1 MSRQVLRTA
10 VLGLGRIAWQYHI
23 QAIIK
28 HDGFELIAVV
38 DPLMERRLEAAGE
51 FKVAA
56 CYAAT
61 EEMYAAHKPDLV
73 VIASPTAFHK
83 SQILEAFEH
92 ECDVFCDKP
101 LALSLQDTDEIL
113 AAMNQSGRKLMVYQP
128 HRGTSETAA
137 IKWILESGLLGEIY
151 MVKHAISNFD
161 RRSDWQAFRKNGGG
175 MLNNYGAHYIDQFL
189 YLNNAGFSRMFCEL
203 RTLVTSGDAEDMVKA
218 IFTAKN
224 NVIFDLDINMATGQP
239 IQPWFIGGNC
249 GTAVFNPAETAW
261 ELKYFIPGE
270 MPEIK
275 PQNGMAAVN
284 RVYGSVEVIPWK
296 TQILRQSDFPPLDFY
311 AKCYDYYA
319 ADSTPF
325 VPVAETREVMRVIEQ
340 CRNCLI

>member
-1 MSRQVLRTA
+1 M
-10 VLGLGRIAWQYHI
+10 LGLGRIAWQYHI
-23 QAIIK
+23 PEIIK
-28 HDGFELIAVV
+28 HEDFKLIAVV

-56 CYAAT
+56 CYATT
-61 EEMYAAHKPDLV
+61 EEMYAAQKPDLV

-83 SQILEAFEH
+83 FQILEAFNH
-92 ECDVFCDKP
+92 GCDVFCDKP
-101 LALSLQDTDEIL
+101 LALSLQDTDEII
-113 AAMNQSGRKLMVYQP
+113 AAMNKSGRKLMVYQP
-128 HRGTSETAA
+128 HRATSETASV
-137 IKWILESGLLGEIY
+137 KWILESGWLGEIY

-189 YLNNAGFSRMFCEL
+189 YLNRAGFSRMFCEL
-203 RTLVTSGDAEDMVKA
+203 RALVTSGDAEDMVKA
-218 IFTAKN
+218 IFSAEN
-224 NVIFDLDINMATGQP
+224 GVIFDLDINMAAGQP

-249 GTAVFNPAETAW
+249 GTAIFNQNEAAW
-261 ELKYFIPGE
+261 NLKYFIPGE

-275 PQNGMAAVN
+275 PQNGLAAAN

-319 ADSTPF
+319 AGGSPF
-325 VPVAETREVMRVIEQ
+325 VPIAETREIMRAIEQ
-340 CRNCLI
+340 CRNGLSY

>member
-1 MSRQVLRTA
+1 MGKQILKTA

-23 QAIIK
+23 PEIIK
-28 HDGFELIAVV
+28 HEGFELTAAV
-38 DPLMERRLEAAGE
+38 DPLPERRLEAAGK
-51 FKVAA
+51 FKVPAGHA
-56 CYAAT
+56 ST

-73 VIASPTAFHK
+73 VIASPTSFHK

-101 LALSLQDTDEIL
+101 LSLSLQDTDEII
-113 AAMNQSGRKLMVYQP
+113 ASMNKSGRKLMVYQP
-128 HRGTSETAA
+128 HRATSETAA
-137 IKWILESGLLGEIY
+137 VKWILESGLLGKTY

-161 RRSDWQAFRKNGGG
+161 RRADWQAFRKNGGG

-189 YLNNAGFSRMFCEL
+189 CLNRAGFSKMFCEL
-203 RTLVTSGDAEDMVKA
+203 RALVTLGDAEDMVKA
-218 IFTAKN
+218 IFTAEN
-224 NVIFDLDINMATGQP
+224 SVIFDLDINMAAAQP

-249 GTAVFNPAETAW
+249 GTAVFNQREMAW

-270 MPEIK
+270 LPEIK
-275 PQNGMAAVN
+275 PQNGMAAAN
-284 RVYGSVEVIPWK
+284 RAYGSGESIPWK

-319 ADSTPF
+319 GDCPPF
-325 VPVAETREVMRVIEQ
+325 VPIAETREVMRVIEQ
-340 CRNCLI
+340 CRNS